1 MTLFFWIPYSHSLLH
16 YPKSSNLLLFRKP
29 QNISYKDRST
39 LIPFQ
44 FTWSI
49 LKPAPKFCHKITIS
63 HSIASREHAPFTG
76 LVKQAR
82 SWKHSIVVEVS
93 DVKSSMNAAIET
105 ISRLQIKT
113 ASFEYMVT
121 VIPVPKIDFF
131 IM

>member
-1 MTLFFWIPYSHSLLH
+1 MTLSYESPILIHFYIIPNPRIYCFSWNHKTYH
-16 YPKSSNLLLFRKP
+16 KG
-29 QNISYKDRST
+29 RST

-121 VIPVPKIDFF
+121 VIPVPKIDFS